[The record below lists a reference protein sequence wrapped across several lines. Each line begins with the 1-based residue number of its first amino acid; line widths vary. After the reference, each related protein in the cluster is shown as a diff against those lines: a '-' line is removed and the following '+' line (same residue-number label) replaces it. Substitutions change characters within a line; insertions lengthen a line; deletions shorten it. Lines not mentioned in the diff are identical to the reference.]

1 MRHIL
6 LSTASLAAVV
16 AATVASVATAAA
28 PVPARESLV
37 VGRVERITL
46 QPSGTPGCASPC
58 AQPAAAGPDG
68 TTRVCIANA
77 GGCQQTEFRIERV
90 LLGDDAVGPR
100 TYRDRIGEWGGQTF
114 PVARGPILVHVD
126 GGTTHWAALS
136 ERDGKLVF
144 PAAPLKRDVIG
155 GVAIAGL
162 QPDANGELAL
172 DDLLGRMHSAH

>member
-1 MRHIL
+1 MRNTL
-6 LSTASLAAVV
+6 LLTAMLAAT
-16 AATVASVATAAA
+16 ATPAA
-28 PVPARESLV
+28 PVLAQEALV

-46 QPSGTPGCASPC
+46 QPIDAPGCSSPC
-58 AQPAAAGPDG
+58 AQPAAAGPAG
-68 TTRVCIANA
+68 TTHVCVANA

-90 LLGDDAVGPR
+90 LLGGDAVGPK
-100 TYRDRIGEWGGQTF
+100 TYRDRIGEWGGATF

-126 GGTTHWAALS
+126 RGATHWAALS

-144 PAAPLKRDVIG
+144 QAAPLKRDVIG

-172 DDLLGRMHSAH
+172 DDLLGRMHAPH